1 MEAVKLL
8 TEVFLGQ
15 VVLSTP
21 TREMEMKIVLMKTVM
36 GLPKG

>member
-15 VVLSTP
+15 VVLSNP
-21 TREMEMKIVLMKTVM
+21 TREMGRKIVLTKMVM